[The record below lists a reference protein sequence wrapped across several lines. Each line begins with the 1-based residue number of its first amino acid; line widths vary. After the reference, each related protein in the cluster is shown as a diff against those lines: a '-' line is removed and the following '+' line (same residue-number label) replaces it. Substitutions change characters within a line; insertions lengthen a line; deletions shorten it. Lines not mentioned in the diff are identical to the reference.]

1 MPSPA
6 THAPLTLFDLSG
18 LRPTPPRLS
27 GAVVILI
34 DAQNVY
40 RTGPLRLA
48 GIDEAV
54 ERAGVLLAE
63 ARRAGAK
70 IVHIAHRGPA
80 GSPFDREAE
89 SGAFMPDLAPLPGEA
104 VVEKTL
110 ANGFHGT
117 NLAEHVGSAG
127 AKIVIAGFMT
137 HNCVSSTVRAA
148 FDHGHEITV
157 AADACATRDLPLGG
171 QIVPAKVLHEA
182 ELAGLGDR
190 QACIATVGEI
200 IAAQ

>member
-1 MPSPA
+1 MA
-6 THAPLTLFDLSG
+6 TFTLFELSG
-18 LRPTPPRLS
+18 LTPKLPRLS
-27 GAVVILI
+27 DAVVILI

-40 RTGPLRLA
+40 RNGPLKLA

-70 IVHIAHRGPA
+70 VVHVAHRGPA
-80 GSPFDREAE
+80 GSPFDRATA
-89 SGAFMPDLAPLPGEA
+89 SGAFMSELAPLPNEA

-117 NLAEHVGSAG
+117 TLAEHVGGAG
-127 AKIVIAGFMT
+127 AKIVVAGFMT

-148 FDHGHEITV
+148 FDHGYEITV

-171 QIVPAKVLHEA
+171 EVIPANVLHAA

-190 QACIATVGEI
+190 QAGIATVAEI
-200 IAAQ
+200 LAA

>member
-6 THAPLTLFDLSG
+6 TDAPLTLFDLSG

-27 GAVVILI
+27 DAVVILI

-40 RTGPLRLA
+40 RAGPLRLA

-171 QIVPAKVLHEA
+171 EVVPAKVLHEA